1 MQQEDEYWALK
12 SWLSWAAYGDAN
24 TSYFH
29 VSTLVRRHRNKI
41 RSLKNSVEEWI
52 TNEEDIKNLILLD
65 FQEISQTDL
74 VEAPHEAE
82 VQSFSCCFLSEEER
96 ALLAAPVLEEEIR
109 QGLWS
114 LKAFKALGPDRL
126 HTGLFQYFWQM

>member
-1 MQQEDEYWALK
+1 M
-12 SWLSWAAYGDAN
+12 
-24 TSYFH
+24 
-29 VSTLVRRHRNKI
+29 
-41 RSLKNSVEEWI
+41 EEWI

-82 VQSFSCCFLSEEER
+82 VQSFSCCFLSEEEK

-114 LKAFKALGPDRL
+114 LKAFKALGPNRL